1 MATAFPHRF
10 GTWCFERFRAS
21 GVTDTLT
28 ERADRV
34 TVTLRSHSLLFAP
47 QPKGFFMASASSAVD
62 QAATLLKERINEL
75 ESELAKLQRALAN
88 LTDGRQGRRGP
99 GRPRGSR
106 AGTTTRRR
114 RRRRGGTRADQA
126 VKLIQQNPGITAA
139 EIARRMSIQPN
150 YMYRVLGDLQ
160 KEGKVK
166 KSGRSYTAA

>member
-1 MATAFPHRF
+1 
-10 GTWCFERFRAS
+10 
-21 GVTDTLT
+21 
-28 ERADRV
+28 
-34 TVTLRSHSLLFAP
+34 
-47 QPKGFFMASASSAVD
+47 MASASSAVD
-62 QAATLLKERINEL
+62 QAATLLKDRIGEL
-75 ESELAKLQRALAN
+75 EGELAKLQRALAN

-106 AGTTTRRR
+106 ARAITTRRR

-126 VKLIQQNPGITAA
+126 VKLIKQNPGITAS

>member
-1 MATAFPHRF
+1 MAP
-10 GTWCFERFRAS
+10 
-21 GVTDTLT
+21 
-28 ERADRV
+28 
-34 TVTLRSHSLLFAP
+34 
-47 QPKGFFMASASSAVD
+47 ASSAVD
-62 QAATLLKERINEL
+62 QAATLLKKRISEL
-75 ESELAKLQRALAN
+75 ESELAKLQRALAS

-106 AGTTTRRR
+106 AASTTRRR

-126 VKLIQQNPGITAA
+126 VKLIQQNPGITAS
-139 EIARRMSIQPN
+139 EIARRMNIQPN

>member
-1 MATAFPHRF
+1 
-10 GTWCFERFRAS
+10 
-21 GVTDTLT
+21 
-28 ERADRV
+28 
-34 TVTLRSHSLLFAP
+34 
-47 QPKGFFMASASSAVD
+47 MASASSAVD
-62 QAATLLKERINEL
+62 QAATLLKDRIGEL
-75 ESELAKLQRALAN
+75 EGELAKLQRALAN

-106 AGTTTRRR
+106 ARATTTRRR

-126 VKLIQQNPGITAA
+126 VKLIKQNPGITAS